1 MTPYCKSNAP
11 SRAEHQRH
19 EPTSLDE
26 HTSETPLLLDDP
38 TRALDIT
45 QDPTTLGTLREAVR
59 IVAAGIALLYFF
71 YTIYNFTRFDAPGV
85 ARVMVVDQV
94 AVVVAGLIYWLVR
107 TRRVADSW
115 IHLLS
120 MILAL
125 SVIGDTAFS
134 VVVYSEPSD
143 LQYVFAT
150 VVVSGA
156 LVVSKRWLAAVLV
169 GATALA
175 LPAALMVSTRDEVVH
190 FVVFHSGACIV
201 AIVIFLGRV
210 RSQEALLRFRIRD
223 ALRTREL
230 KAALARAEHEFEEHQ
245 QSERQNLAL
254 MDQLR
259 QAQKLEA
266 LGTLA
271 GGVAHDVN
279 NVIGAITAIASTS
292 IQDLTVGAPARQEL
306 IEILVAARRATTLT
320 RNLVRFARQD
330 AAGSGLFSLDG
341 IVMEVEGLLRRTLA
355 KHIDLKTDCACRGWS
370 VSGDSGLISHV
381 IMNLCLNAADAIGE
395 RGTILIQ
402 TRCVDVDSAE
412 AQMLR
417 VTPGSYV
424 ELRVRDDGHGMTK
437 EVLDRAFEPFFSTKE
452 NKRRSGLGL
461 PMVYGTVQQ
470 HHGGLTIDSQPGV
483 GTTVRILLPA
493 LARSVAPV
501 VQAAPKRPRVE
512 SHRPLA
518 LFVDDEPLLRRA
530 GRRMLS
536 RLGYEVILASNGR
549 DALARFAQHR
559 ERIGVVVL
567 DVAMPVMSGAEC
579 CHELRRLDPDV
590 PVILASG
597 FPKGHDLQPLL
608 SLPNTRYV
616 RKPYELDDLAANL
629 AELTGEVRAS
639 VRPSSRAVANGN

>member
-1 MTPYCKSNAP
+1 VTPYCKSNAP

>member
-1 MTPYCKSNAP
+1 VTPYCKSNAP

-483 GTTVRILLPA
+483 VTTVRILLPA

>member
-355 KHIDLKTDCACRGWS
+355 KHNDLKTDCACRGWS